1 MRRIAVLFTLVLFAV
16 GAAVAQTEV
25 EPRRFELSVEKG
37 LPSVLNGPQLDEISN
52 LAISFAWAPTKD
64 FQLHATYTK
73 WDALIAKDDVLTQD
87 FATLYNEQFPQA
99 EQRVFRDA
107 VLDKRDLEMEWWEV
121 GLIKS
126 IPLGSKHWE
135 GHIGIA
141 VGITNSTADVTWTG
155 AEMKTGG
162 PAVPVPSLH
171 IEDNNS
177 FFTSVRG
184 GVRFL
189 PISWF
194 AIQASA
200 KLVPIAS
207 IFDENINTLEVNA
220 GLVFR
225 LGKVK

>member
-52 LAISFAWAPTKD
+52 WAISFAWAPTKD

-73 WDALIAKDDVLTQD
+73 WDAQIAKDDVLTQD

-135 GHIGIA
+135 GHIGIG

-207 IFDENINTLEVNA
+207 IFDENINTLEVNG